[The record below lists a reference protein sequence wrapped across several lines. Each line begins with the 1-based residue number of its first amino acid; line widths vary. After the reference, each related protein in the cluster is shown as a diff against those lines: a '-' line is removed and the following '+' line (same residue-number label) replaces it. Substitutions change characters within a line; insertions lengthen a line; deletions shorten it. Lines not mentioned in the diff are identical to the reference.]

1 MRLVRIGPAKRR
13 AKRLEDLSDSDS
25 QHGTCAASEFEDK
38 DDDLA
43 DYLQANTSFIMAM
56 QTTNAFTATC
66 NR

>member
-13 AKRLEDLSDSDS
+13 AKHPEHASDSDS

-56 QTTNAFTATC
+56 QTTNAFTAT
-66 NR
+66 RV